1 MQQPARIHSEAKPK
15 VHWAVRVNYQ
25 VRAVSFAAMFIAI
38 GMHLGGRGYGTMA
51 WVLLVLQ
58 FLVYPHL
65 LFRRAQ
71 SAAKPL
77 QAELANLILDCLLAG
92 VWAAA
97 LEFPLM
103 IASTLF
109 IGVSLNNTVYRG
121 RKGSLVALVAFSSSA
136 LLYAAV
142 SGFRISPDT
151 DLPVTAFC
159 MASLAAYVI
168 SIGNLIF
175 TQSRK
180 LQETRHELRKSEENY
195 RLITENAGDLIAMLD
210 AEGHWVYTS
219 PSYRRLLSEEALAA
233 GVSALLPVHREDR
246 DMVRAQLKKSVETGE
261 SQEFLYRL
269 VASDGSA
276 NEFQATVNSFLQAGQ
291 RKVVIVSIDITELR
305 RRDKALAIQAHAF
318 ENMAEGMMITA
329 ADGMI
334 LSVNRAFTAVTG
346 YGKDDVVGK
355 NESEFRIALQPPKF
369 YDDIRD
375 ALAKRG
381 YWTGITWSRRKD
393 NEIYRERHSVSA
405 IRDESG
411 HTTHYIIFFSV
422 AGDGK
427 N

>member
-1 MQQPARIHSEAKPK
+1 M
-15 VHWAVRVNYQ
+15 
-25 VRAVSFAAMFIAI
+25 
-38 GMHLGGRGYGTMA
+38 GGRDYGAVA
-51 WVLLVLQ
+51 WGLLILQ

-65 LFRRAQ
+65 IYWRALK
-71 SAAKPL
+71 SGDPL
-77 QAELANLILDCLLAG
+77 KVELTSMVVDSLLVG
-92 VWAAA
+92 IWSAA
-97 LEFPLM
+97 LEFPIW
-103 IASTLF
+103 IAYTLF
-109 IGVSLNNTVYRG
+109 IGPALNNAINRG
-121 RKGSLVALVAFSSSA
+121 WRGAMNSLLAFSGGVLAWVLVAELRV
-136 LLYAAV
+136 
-142 SGFRISPDT
+142 SPDT
-151 DLPVTAFC
+151 DAPVTVIC
-159 MASLAAYVI
+159 LIGLSAYI
-168 SIGNLIF
+168 LGLGNIVHG
-175 TQSRK
+175 QNRK
-180 LQETRHELRKSEENY
+180 LRETREALRKSEEDY

-210 AEGHWVYTS
+210 ADGHWVYTS

-261 SQEFLYRL
+261 SQGFLYRL
-269 VASDGSA
+269 VGSDGSA

-346 YGKDDVVGK
+346 YTKEDVAGK

-381 YWTGITWSRRKD
+381 YWNGITWSRRKD

-411 HTTHYIIFFSV
+411 QTTHYIIFFSV